1 MLKSSNKLAK
11 TAKYLDKAYDTSK
24 ALKRI
29 KNSRKALETPA
40 EVNKRKRQLAK
51 VATEN
56 KVKELTKG
64 LEKLTSSKG
73 RKFTQEAAEQ
83 LNKSLTSHQIGNLG
97 EKALAKSVGGSSH
110 KVFNTSLGKRVVDQF
125 ADGIAHESKVGFV
138 NSSAF
143 VRKQIAKDANLIAN
157 NDIVQGAMWH
167 FYKSPKTGLQGASE
181 TVIKL
186 LNDNNIPYVFEEF

>member
-29 KNSRKALETPA
+29 KNSSKSLETAA
-40 EVNKRKRQLAK
+40 EFNKYKRQLAK
-51 VATEN
+51 V
-56 KVKELTKG
+56 KKLTKG

-186 LNDNNIPYVFEEF
+186 LNDNDIPYEFEEF

>member
-83 LNKSLTSHQIGNLG
+83 LSEKVLKVDSLPKQTHHFLTNKNSKYTHQ
-97 EKALAKSVGGSSH
+97 
-110 KVFNTSLGKRVVDQF
+110 
-125 ADGIAHESKVGFV
+125 
-138 NSSAF
+138 
-143 VRKQIAKDANLIAN
+143 
-157 NDIVQGAMWH
+157 
-167 FYKSPKTGLQGASE
+167 
-181 TVIKL
+181 
-186 LNDNNIPYVFEEF
+186 FEEVVEKYDLKLDGAWNKELMPHRGRHPNDYHDYMLNSIREIDNMASGNQSVFLSGFSDLKKEIINNPGMIRKSFWKG